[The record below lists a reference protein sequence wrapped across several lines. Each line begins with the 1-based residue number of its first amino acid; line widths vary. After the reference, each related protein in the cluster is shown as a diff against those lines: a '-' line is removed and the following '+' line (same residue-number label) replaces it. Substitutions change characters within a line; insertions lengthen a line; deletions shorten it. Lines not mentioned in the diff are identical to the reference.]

1 MNVFSIRLKELREEM
16 GLSISQLAK
25 NIGYSDV
32 AVGRWERGL
41 RQPNIEALIALAK
54 YFKVSTD
61 YLCGL
66 ED

>member
-1 MNVFSIRLKELREEM
+1 MEIFAERLKELREEE
-16 GLSISQLAK
+16 GLSIVELGKA
-25 NIGYSDV
+25 IGVSH
-32 AVGRWERGL
+32 AAISRWENCQRV
-41 RQPNIEALIALAK
+41 PNIIYVAALAK